1 MTVMTGDNRF
11 NYCIPIILKEEGG
24 YVNDP
29 NDPGGETNMG
39 ISKAAYPNLDIK
51 NLTVDQVTEI
61 YYTDYWIPSGC
72 KSILTPPLDLFL
84 FNFAV
89 TSGVKEAIEMA
100 QQLVGAG
107 QDGVLGPQ
115 TQGMLMAFKGDTA
128 VFQALC
134 AMHYAANKNFSYY
147 GKGWLSRLFRI
158 SANP

>member
-1 MTVMTGDNRF
+1 MAIMTGDNRF

-39 ISKAAYPNLDIK
+39 ISKTQYPKLDIP

-72 KSILTPPLDLFL
+72 KFPVAPLDLFL
-84 FNFAV
+84 FNFSV
-89 TSGVKEAIEMA
+89 TSGVPEAIQMV
-100 QQLVGAG
+100 QQLIGVTVDGAM
-107 QDGVLGPQ
+107 GPN
-115 TQGMLMAFKGDTA
+115 TQAALMKFRGDTA

-134 AMHYAANKNFSYY
+134 AMHYAANKNFNYY

-158 SANP
+158 SANA